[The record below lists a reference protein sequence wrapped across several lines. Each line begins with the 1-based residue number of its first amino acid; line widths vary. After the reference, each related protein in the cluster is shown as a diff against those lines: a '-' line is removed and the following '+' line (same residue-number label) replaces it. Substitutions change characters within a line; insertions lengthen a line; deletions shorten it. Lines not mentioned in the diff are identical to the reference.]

1 MWFADVPLAGNGGV
15 AVDRGVAMA
24 MAMGKV
30 SSTGRKQTWCTD
42 VQQSVPAVRAGDNM
56 TWGGRLLV
64 RTFLGVSSFL
74 FFFFAFSQKK
84 TCGGKPDS
92 ARFNANAKLQQD
104 VR

>member
-64 RTFLGVSSFL
+64 RTFLGVSLFL
-74 FFFFAFSQKK
+74 FFFFRVFAKNKMRRKTRFSAPQRQREI
-84 TCGGKPDS
+84 
-92 ARFNANAKLQQD
+92 AQD
-104 VR
+104 MR